1 MQLSRQYVVDL
12 LQKAGLPDIADEAR
26 RVLPDSVERE
36 QLAEWAA
43 ARGIYWDDIQS
54 RLGGSP

>member
-12 LQKAGLPDIADEAR
+12 LQKAGFPEIADEAR

-36 QLAEWAA
+36 QLADWVA
-43 ARGIYWDDIQS
+43 ARGLYWDEIQS
-54 RLGGSP
+54 RMGGSP